1 MDSDASATE
10 EQNLGLQQAAD
21 AIIKICGNN
30 SILINQ
36 IVPSNFTSY
45 WDILKPLMKKK
56 YQHESDET
64 AEIRNKLF
72 DLVVTRDN
80 VGESMWFMYTGILI
94 TAIIQL
100 KMTTRGCSTNPKT
113 MEKNY
118 QEFLDKESE
127 AQDNKNLSTSP
138 QYTMTG

>member
-1 MDSDASATE
+1 
-10 EQNLGLQQAAD
+10 
-21 AIIKICGNN
+21 
-30 SILINQ
+30 
-36 IVPSNFTSY
+36 
-45 WDILKPLMKKK
+45 
-56 YQHESDET
+56 
-64 AEIRNKLF
+64 
-72 DLVVTRDN
+72 
-80 VGESMWFMYTGILI
+80 MYTGILI